1 MRCKSNPLYQI
12 NGYKEGIPYIL
23 FDLASW
29 KNGLAFK
36 DITFSTTGVPII
48 KIAELN
54 NGIGITT
61 AYTNQIFSDD
71 VHLLKNDLLF
81 SWSGNPET
89 SIDIFRFKLEEG
101 WLNQHIFKV
110 IPNENI
116 VNKDFFYFFMKYLKP
131 YFVKI
136 ASNKQTIG
144 LGHITVADLKRM
156 SVILPNMKI
165 QQAIAAVLNALDD
178 KIEFNR
184 RINTNLEQQAQ
195 AIFKEMFIDNGLK
208 NVKKGML
215 QDIAEITMG
224 LSPDGSSYNEKQ
236 LGIIFFQGRA
246 EFSDRFPKIRLYTSQ
261 PKRMAMRNDIL
272 MSVRAP
278 VGDINI
284 AHHDCCIGRG
294 LASIRSKYNH
304 QSFLFYTMLNLKK
317 YLDRFNSEGTVFG
330 AISKD
335 ALNTIPIDIPSEGKI
350 KHFEQIASPID
361 TCILNN
367 YKEICCLESLRD
379 TLLPKLMSGEI
390 DVSKIELD

>member
-195 AIFKEMFIDNGLK
+195 AIFKEMFIQKKGKPVLLSDFCDFIKGKNPAVITSTYQTGAAFYLNIDSLTDIK
-208 NVKKGML
+208 QTYAIPKNFAMANVK
-215 QDIAEITMG
+215 
-224 LSPDGSSYNEKQ
+224 
-236 LGIIFFQGRA
+236 
-246 EFSDRFPKIRLYTSQ
+246 
-261 PKRMAMRNDIL
+261 DIL
-272 MSVRAP
+272 MVMD
-278 VGDINI
+278 G
-284 AHHDCCIGRG
+284 
-294 LASIRSKYNH
+294 ASS
-304 QSFLFYTMLNLKK
+304 
-317 YLDRFNSEGTVFG
+317 GTVYFG
-330 AISKD
+330 KEGIIGSTLAKIVVSDLSMQEVIYQTLKYFENDVRSHTTGSAIPHVDKQYILQLSVSLPD
-335 ALNTIPIDIPSEGKI
+335 DYQLYSAYFETIRNMMI
-350 KHFEQIASPID
+350 KNR
-361 TCILNN
+361 TKN
-367 YKEICCLESLRD
+367 ICLSTLRD

-390 DVSKIELD
+390 DVSKIEVD

>member
-36 DITFSTTGVPII
+36 NITFSTTGVPII

-178 KIEFNR
+178 KIELNR
-184 RINTNLEQQAQ
+184 RINTNLLLLFLMLFVLLR
-195 AIFKEMFIDNGLK
+195 IF
-208 NVKKGML
+208 
-215 QDIAEITMG
+215 
-224 LSPDGSSYNEKQ
+224 LS
-236 LGIIFFQGRA
+236 R
-246 EFSDRFPKIRLYTSQ
+246 
-261 PKRMAMRNDIL
+261 
-272 MSVRAP
+272 
-278 VGDINI
+278 
-284 AHHDCCIGRG
+284 
-294 LASIRSKYNH
+294 
-304 QSFLFYTMLNLKK
+304 
-317 YLDRFNSEGTVFG
+317 
-330 AISKD
+330 
-335 ALNTIPIDIPSEGKI
+335 
-350 KHFEQIASPID
+350 
-361 TCILNN
+361 
-367 YKEICCLESLRD
+367 
-379 TLLPKLMSGEI
+379 
-390 DVSKIELD
+390 

>member
-116 VNKDFFYFFMKYLKP
+116 VNKDFFYFFMKYQKP

-178 KIEFNR
+178 KIELNR
-184 RINTNLEQQAQ
+184 QINTNLEQQAQ
-195 AIFKEMFIDNGLK
+195 AIFKEMFIQKKGKPVLLSDFCDFIKGKNPAVITSTYQTGAAFYLNIDSLTDIK
-208 NVKKGML
+208 QTYAIPKNFAMANVK
-215 QDIAEITMG
+215 
-224 LSPDGSSYNEKQ
+224 
-236 LGIIFFQGRA
+236 
-246 EFSDRFPKIRLYTSQ
+246 
-261 PKRMAMRNDIL
+261 DIL
-272 MSVRAP
+272 MVMD
-278 VGDINI
+278 G
-284 AHHDCCIGRG
+284 
-294 LASIRSKYNH
+294 ASS
-304 QSFLFYTMLNLKK
+304 
-317 YLDRFNSEGTVFG
+317 GTVYFG
-330 AISKD
+330 KEGIIGSTLAKIVVSDLSMQEVIYQTLKYFENDVRSHTTGSAIPHVDKQYILQLSVSLPD
-335 ALNTIPIDIPSEGKI
+335 DYQLYSAYFETIRNMMI
-350 KHFEQIASPID
+350 KNR
-361 TCILNN
+361 TKN
-367 YKEICCLESLRD
+367 ICLSTLRD
-379 TLLPKLMSGEI
+379 TLLHKLMSGEI
-390 DVSKIELD
+390 DVSKIEVD